1 MSVGSLPPPK
11 RNERNTKFS
20 SVKEVRAGLRRSRRL
35 IKRSGHWQW
44 LFRHRGSHL
53 GCQNAPVDVGT
64 QAGRPSMYVPM
75 TRSRELKAQW
85 YEAVVRIPRHTEQ
98 NIAGLLSHQVKPD
111 DLFSLALQPCR
122 KRRGTEIPA
131 SQKAPREVNSLN
143 DMIDIY
149 LLLQLSVSLTG
160 LHRNF

>member
-1 MSVGSLPPPK
+1 
-11 RNERNTKFS
+11 
-20 SVKEVRAGLRRSRRL
+20 
-35 IKRSGHWQW
+35 
-44 LFRHRGSHL
+44 
-53 GCQNAPVDVGT
+53 
-64 QAGRPSMYVPM
+64 MYVPM
-75 TRSRELKAQW
+75 TRSRELKAQG

-98 NIAGLLSHQVKPD
+98 NIASLLSHQVKPD

-131 SQKAPREVNSLN
+131 SQKAPREVNGLN